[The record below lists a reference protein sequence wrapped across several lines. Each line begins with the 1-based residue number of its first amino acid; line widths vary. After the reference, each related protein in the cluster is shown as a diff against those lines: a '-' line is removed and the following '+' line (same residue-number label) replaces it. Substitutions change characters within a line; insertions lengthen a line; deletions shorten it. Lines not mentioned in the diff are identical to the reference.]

1 MLNVHTSPCR
11 FVRAL
16 LPLLLLL
23 ASANSGLAHGAE
35 DGFRGEPEAV
45 ARASALLEQVGGRS
59 RWAAARTFYAKENA
73 YLRSGE
79 VATVEVWRDFATATR
94 LLRVRSPSRD
104 IEEVTGVSAG
114 WERRDGKT
122 RLWSQAELADE
133 RQGLLQE
140 PYLVY
145 HRLAKGD
152 RTLRVALEE
161 TNKLNVY
168 DGAEKLLCWFVL
180 DDKNNPMSWGNRY
193 KGAVNQHWYGPLHP
207 VGPIRLPKWG
217 AASDGRWRFEYVDAS
232 FDTKALALPPQPQ
245 DISGE

>member
-1 MLNVHTSPCR
+1 MSTASS
-11 FVRAL
+11 
-16 LPLLLLL
+16 L
-23 ASANSGLAHGAE
+23 AYGTEA
-35 DGFRGEPEAV
+35 GFRGEPEAV

-79 VATVEVWRDFATATR
+79 MAIVEVWRDFETSTR
-94 LLRVRSPSRD
+94 LFRLRTPSRN
-104 IEEVTGVSAG
+104 IEEVAGVSAG

-122 RLWSQAELADE
+122 RLWPQAELADE

-140 PYLVY
+140 PYFIY

-152 RTLRVALEE
+152 PTLRVALEE
-161 TNKLNVY
+161 SNKLNVY
-168 DGAEKLLCWFVL
+168 DGADKLLCWFVL
-180 DDKNNPMSWGNRY
+180 DDQNNPMSWGNRY
-193 KGAVNQHWYGPLHP
+193 KGAVNQHWYGPLHQ

-232 FDTKALALPPQPQ
+232 LNAKELALPPQPK
-245 DISGE
+245 DIPNE